1 MHVDAVEQRHGDRED
16 DDECGEGDESAGH
29 AGSSPTAPGFQANAT
44 SRPWSVGAEDLSF
57 APTSGRLYSLTEKPG
72 QRVVFAV
79 PAP

>member
-1 MHVDAVEQRHGDRED
+1 MQGGLLRDGKLTTSSSNGADPGTLLTGAPNADA
-16 DDECGEGDESAGH
+16 
-29 AGSSPTAPGFQANAT
+29 TA
-44 SRPWSVGAEDLSF
+44 RPWSIGAEDLSF